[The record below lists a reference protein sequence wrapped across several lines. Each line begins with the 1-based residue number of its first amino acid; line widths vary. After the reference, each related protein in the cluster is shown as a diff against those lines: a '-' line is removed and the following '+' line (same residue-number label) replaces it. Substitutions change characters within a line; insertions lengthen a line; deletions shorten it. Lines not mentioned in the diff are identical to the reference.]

1 MGFLD
6 FWKNEKEQIEP
17 SDSQLDL
24 LGKSQ
29 ELGPQRKRV
38 DGATTFRRFTD
49 TIKANGGDEDC
60 YSKVVITETNE
71 LFGCGVRELYKATG
85 GKPNRRDTLPHE
97 AQQAYMV
104 NETLSAYELE
114 RMEGTIGG
122 ESQKEVNEKIDAVV
136 REQSKQTRKWLPW

>member
-6 FWKNEKEQIEP
+6 FWKNEKDRLEP

-24 LGKSQ
+24 LGNSL
-29 ELGPQRKRV
+29 ELEPQRKRFS
-38 DGATTFRRFTD
+38 GAIAFRRFTD
-49 TIKANGGDEDC
+49 TIKANGGDETCDIDAI
-60 YSKVVITETNE
+60 VTETQELFDCGVNE
-71 LFGCGVRELYKATG
+71 LYEETG

-97 AQQAYMV
+97 VQQAYTV
-104 NETLSAYELE
+104 NESLSAYELE

-122 ESQKEVNEKIDAVV
+122 ENQTEVNNKINAVV